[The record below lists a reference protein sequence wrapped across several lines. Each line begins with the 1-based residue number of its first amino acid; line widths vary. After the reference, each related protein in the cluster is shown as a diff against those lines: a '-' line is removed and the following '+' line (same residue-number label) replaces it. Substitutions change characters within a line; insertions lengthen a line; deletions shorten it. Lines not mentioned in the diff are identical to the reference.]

1 MQQVITITLNPSLDK
16 TTTVKSLVPEKK
28 LRCTPP
34 ILESGGG
41 GINVSRALKK
51 LGSASTAMYLS
62 GGYTGKEF
70 DKILQEEIHDVLIVP
85 IENTTREN
93 MIVVDESTG
102 LQYRFG
108 MEGPTVQEHEW
119 KKCLQT
125 LQDLNN
131 YQFVVASGSLPPG
144 VPVDFFAQL
153 AAIVKQKGAKL
164 IIDTSGKALE
174 FAVNEGVYL
183 LKPNLGELS
192 SLYGVEELRSHE
204 IVDAARAVLARGG
217 CEAMAVSMGAQG
229 AMLITK
235 QEAMHIQS
243 PTVKARSTVG
253 AGDSMVAGMVLAITQ
268 QKSWKE
274 VLQMGIA
281 CGTAATMNHGAEL
294 CKKEDVEMLLALIQK
309 Q

>member
-1 MQQVITITLNPSLDK
+1 MQKVITITLNPSLDK
-16 TTTVKSLVPEKK
+16 TTTVSSLVPEKK
-28 LRCTPP
+28 MRCSIPE
-34 ILESGGG
+34 IESGGG

-51 LGSASTAMYLS
+51 LGSTSTALYLS

-70 DKILQEEIHDVLIVP
+70 DKILLEEITDVHVIP
-85 IENTTREN
+85 IKNTTREN
-93 MIVVDESTG
+93 MIVVDETTG

-108 MEGPTVQEHEW
+108 MEGPYVEEHEW
-119 KKCLQT
+119 KACLQF
-125 LQDLNN
+125 LQTESA
-131 YQFVVASGSLPPG
+131 YEFVVASGSLPPG
-144 VPVDFFAQL
+144 VPVDFFGQL

-174 FAVNEGVYL
+174 FAVNEGVFL

-192 SLYGVEELRSHE
+192 SLYGVEELRGDE
-204 IVDAARAVLARGG
+204 IVKAARTVLAKGG

-235 QEAMHIQS
+235 DEAIQIQS
-243 PTVKARSTVG
+243 PTVKTRSTVG
-253 AGDSMVAGMVLAITQ
+253 AGDSMVAGMVLAITE
-268 QKSWKE
+268 KKTWKE

-294 CKKEDVEMLLALIQK
+294 CKKEDVEMLLQLIQN